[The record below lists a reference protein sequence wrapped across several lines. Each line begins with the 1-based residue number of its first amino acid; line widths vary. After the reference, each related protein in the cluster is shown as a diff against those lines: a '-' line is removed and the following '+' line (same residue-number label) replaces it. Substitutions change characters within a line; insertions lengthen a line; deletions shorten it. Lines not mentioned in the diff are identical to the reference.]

1 MTDKNPTCPNCGRTM
16 TLVAKPPN
24 PAEQHAFEC
33 VCCKL
38 VFMTPDHQP
47 VHPAK

>member
-1 MTDKNPTCPNCGRTM
+1 MK
-16 TLVAKPPN
+16 LVAEPDSPTG
-24 PAEQHAFEC
+24 QHAFEC
-33 VCCKL
+33 VFCKL

>member
-1 MTDKNPTCPNCGRTM
+1 M